1 MRTEIVIEPTP
12 DAHVVAVHSGPR
24 SWSRSFEGPDAAVR
38 AAYAARQA
46 RAVQA
51 RADWLAL
58 LFSTERR
65 PATVV
70 RLGFRF
76 VVEGVVV
83 TVTATRVSVGRAQVY
98 ELSVGAQRLE
108 VTLDD
113 LVEGQRADRI
123 VCLF

>member
-12 DAHVVAVHSGPR
+12 DAHVVAVHSGPC

-38 AAYAARQA
+38 AAYVARQA

-58 LFSTERR
+58 LFSTERQ

-70 RLGFRF
+70 RVGFRF